1 VASGLS
7 PQDRDA
13 LLRAL
18 IQGGQSGAADPMVA
32 LQNILQAQGGP
43 SAAQAIVAGL
53 RNRLIPSGQ
62 SAIGSPS
69 GPATLAARG
78 LSGEE
83 PNYAKIE
90 DRPGGILG
98 EQTPAPKGTSQTDDI
113 AAAAKKFAD
122 QTPAPAPAGNGLLG
136 GNITVPPVPDVP
148 AANVAVNRA
157 VAASNVKGRDR
168 DMLVRMT
175 AMEAGGEGQRGQEA
189 VAHVMLNRAA
199 LGKYG
204 AGSEK
209 SITGVV
215 TAPGQFEPW
224 NTRRKEMMALTPD
237 SPRYK
242 AAAAAVDRVLS
253 GESPDLTNGATH
265 FLNVGTMQARGG
277 VPDWARNMSNKQVIG
292 NHTFGN
298 ADAYK
303 PQQVFQ
309 ARSSL
314 AGRSDL
320 AAEFGAKT
328 SDEPGPV
335 RSGGILA
342 DQPLQAPTAPAPA
355 FGGAGSRRVNALIV
369 HHTGGNEQTPEDVQA
384 VYQQRGLA
392 GAHLFMDRQGNV
404 SQTLGFDQ
412 AGQHIRNGQGPGRGL
427 SNANTIGIEVSAK
440 DDSDITPEQ
449 KAAMQKLYPQLQQ
462 QFPGLKVFG
471 HGEINPHKQATEGST
486 IVNDLRNMGKLDAD
500 KTPAPAAADQT
511 GPTTI
516 DPDKADNPLTINVT
530 PSNTDL
536 SNTDLGPVGPADQ
549 GDLGGDGI
557 SADCSAALAVAT
569 RPARTVRRRCFR
581 NGTSRTRLSQTSPF
595 YPTMTSK
602 PADYWASRIRAGL
615 TWAASSRP
623 REWAA
628 RACLDGIRGR
638 THRASRSD
646 SKSALSD
653 PGWRAQGRHSQYSAA
668 VAAVNDTGRAPLP
681 PPRPADLSPSL
692 PAPQLDMPDVPLP
705 PRRPVGLTTDALP
718 PPRPSGLL
726 AGTPPGS
733 QLGAKPSLPALDP
746 DRMMRDPLAPAWQN
760 PPLGPG
766 MGGQNPPWQD
776 VPKPSAGILGT
787 PNTPGTGSADD
798 IFSRL
803 TKGAGVLSGAF
814 DQASNQLTAA
824 KRPSGSSPSRPM
836 TQDSLLTGGL
846 LSRPRQGI
854 DLNRFFG
861 LLSGR
866 VG

>member
-69 GPATLAARG
+69 SPATLAARG

-83 PNYAKIE
+83 PNYAKID

-98 EQTPAPKGTSQTDDI
+98 EQKPAPKGASQTDDI

-122 QTPAPAPAGNGLLG
+122 QAPAPAGNGLLG

-369 HHTGGNEQTPEDVQA
+369 HHTGGNEQTPEDVKA

-392 GAHLFMDRQGNV
+392 GAHLFMDRQGNI

-427 SNANTIGIEVSAK
+427 SNANTIGIEISAK

-449 KAAMQKLYPQLQQ
+449 RASMQKLYPQLQQ

-471 HGEINPHKQATEGST
+471 HGEINPHKQETEGAT
-486 IVNDLRNMGKLDAD
+486 VVNDLRNMGKPAAEQ
-500 KTPAPAAADQT
+500 TPAPAAADQT

-549 GDLGGDGI
+549 SDLGGDGI
-557 SADCSAALAVAT
+557 GDIGGLLGGLDSGDAGADSAPSLLQEWDKQDAT
-569 RPARTVRRRCFR
+569 EPDKPI
-581 NGTSRTRLSQTSPF
+581 LPDEDKQTSGLLGEQDQSRVDLGRVFSPEGMGGTGLF
-595 YPTMTSK
+595 GRDQGPDPSGFKAPVGLAGAPKGDVASIVPPSLRSIT
-602 PADYWASRIRAGL
+602 PA
-615 TWAASSRP
+615 
-623 REWAA
+623 
-628 RACLDGIRGR
+628 
-638 THRASRSD
+638 
-646 SKSALSD
+646 
-653 PGWRAQGRHSQYSAA
+653 
-668 VAAVNDTGRAPLP
+668 VPLP

-733 QLGAKPSLPALDP
+733 QLGTKPSLPALDP

-766 MGGQNPPWQD
+766 MGGKNPPWQD

-787 PNTPGTGSADD
+787 PNTPGAAGSTDD

-814 DQASNQLTAA
+814 DQASNQLAA
-824 KRPSGSSPSRPM
+824 KRSSGLSPSRPM
-836 TQDSLLTGGL
+836 TQDSLLAGGL

>member
-90 DRPGGILG
+90 DKPGGILG

-113 AAAAKKFAD
+113 AVAAKKFAD

-253 GESPDLTNGATH
+253 GESSDLTNGATH

-277 VPDWARNMSNKQVIG
+277 VPDWARNMSNQQVIG
-292 NHTFGN
+292 RHTFGN

-342 DQPLQAPTAPAPA
+342 DQPLQAPTAPTPA
-355 FGGAGSRRVNALIV
+355 FGGAGSRRVDALIV

-486 IVNDLRNMGKLDAD
+486 IVNDLRNIGKLDAD

-557 SADCSAALAVAT
+557 GDIGGLLGGLDSGDAGADSAPSLLQEWDKQDAT
-569 RPARTVRRRCFR
+569 EPDKPI
-581 NGTSRTRLSQTSPF
+581 LPDDDKQTSGLLGEQDQSRVDLGRVFSPAGMGGTGLF
-595 YPTMTSK
+595 GRDQGPDPSGFKAPVGLAGAPKGDIASIVPPSLRSMT
-602 PADYWASRIRAGL
+602 PA
-615 TWAASSRP
+615 
-623 REWAA
+623 
-628 RACLDGIRGR
+628 
-638 THRASRSD
+638 
-646 SKSALSD
+646 
-653 PGWRAQGRHSQYSAA
+653 
-668 VAAVNDTGRAPLP
+668 VPLP
-681 PPRPADLSPSL
+681 PPRPSDLSPSL

-705 PRRPVGLTTDALP
+705 PRRPAGLTTDALP

-746 DRMMRDPLAPAWQN
+746 DRMMRDPLAPAWQD
-760 PPLGPG
+760 PLRGPG
-766 MGGQNPPWQD
+766 MGGPNPPWQD
-776 VPKPSAGILGT
+776 VPKPSTGILGT
-787 PNTPGTGSADD
+787 PNTPGAGSTDD

-824 KRPSGSSPSRPM
+824 KRPSGLSPSRPLG
-836 TQDSLLTGGL
+836 QDSLLTGGL

>member
-1 VASGLS
+1 M
-7 PQDRDA
+7 
-13 LLRAL
+13 
-18 IQGGQSGAADPMVA
+18 ADPVAA
-32 LQNILQAQGGP
+32 LQNILQAQGGQ

-53 RNRLIPSGQ
+53 RNRLLPAAQ
-62 SAIGSPS
+62 GSPAGMP

-98 EQTPAPKGTSQTDDI
+98 EQKPAAPKQDDLAAATKALADKMPAPPSRDAGGILAMGPSQGPDPGI
-113 AAAAKKFAD
+113 I
-122 QTPAPAPAGNGLLG
+122 Q
-136 GNITVPPVPDVP
+136 VPDVP
-148 AANVAVNRA
+148 PANIAVNRA

-168 DMLVRMT
+168 DMLTRMT
-175 AMEAGGEGQRGQEA
+175 AMEAGGEGQQGQEA

-204 AGSEK
+204 AGPEK
-209 SITGVV
+209 SITGVI
-215 TAPGQFEPW
+215 TADGQFEPW
-224 NTRRKEMMALTPD
+224 NTRRKEMMGLSPD

-253 GESPDLTNGATH
+253 GEAPDPTNGATH
-265 FLNVGTMQARGG
+265 FLNVGTMQSRGG
-277 VPDWARNMSNKQVIG
+277 VPDWARNMSNRQVIG

-320 AAEFGAKT
+320 ATEFGAKT
-328 SDEPGPV
+328 SGEPGPV

-342 DQPLQAPTAPAPA
+342 DQPLQAPTAPVQS
-355 FGGAGSRRVNALIV
+355 FGGAGSRPVNALIV

-384 VYQQRGLA
+384 VYQQRGLK

-412 AGQHIRNGQGPGRGL
+412 AGQHIRNGQGLGAGL

-449 KAAMQKLYPQLQQ
+449 RAAMQKLYPQLQQ

-471 HGEINPHKQATEGST
+471 HGEINPHKQETEGST
-486 IVNDLRNMGKLDAD
+486 IVSDLRNMGK
-500 KTPAPAAADQT
+500 PADQQAAPPIQDAT

-516 DPDKADNPLTINVT
+516 DPDKADNPLTLNVT

-536 SNTDLGPVGPADQ
+536 PTAGGDLGPVGPGDQ
-549 GDLGGDGI
+549 GDLGGDALGGLGGLLGGLGGGGGEA
-557 SADCSAALAVAT
+557 SADSSPSMLQEWDKQDTAEPDKPILPEDDKQTGGLLGGQDQSKVDLSRVFSPEGMGGTGLFGRDQGPDTSGFKAPVGLPTAGAGAAAPSPTAGILSGAPKGDLSSIIPRSLRSSA
-569 RPARTVRRRCFR
+569 PA
-581 NGTSRTRLSQTSPF
+581 
-595 YPTMTSK
+595 
-602 PADYWASRIRAGL
+602 
-615 TWAASSRP
+615 
-623 REWAA
+623 
-628 RACLDGIRGR
+628 
-638 THRASRSD
+638 
-646 SKSALSD
+646 
-653 PGWRAQGRHSQYSAA
+653 
-668 VAAVNDTGRAPLP
+668 APLP
-681 PPRPADLSPSL
+681 PPRPPDLGTSIQ
-692 PAPQLDMPDVPLP
+692 APKIDAPDIPLP
-705 PRRPVGLTTDALP
+705 PRRP
-718 PPRPSGLL
+718 SGLL
-726 AGTPPGS
+726 GTPNISLGTPAPPGPLTGFG
-733 QLGAKPSLPALDP
+733 QPAVDP
-746 DRMMRDPLAPAWQN
+746 DRMQRDPLTPAWQN
-760 PPLGPG
+760 PPTWQNPPPGPG
-766 MGGQNPPWQD
+766 MGGANPPWQD
-776 VPKPSAGILGT
+776 VPKPSTGILGT
-787 PNTPGTGSADD
+787 PNALGQPGTDD

-803 TKGAGVLSGAF
+803 TKGAGLLSGAL
-814 DQASNQLTAA
+814 DQATSAMSA
-824 KRPSGSSPSRPM
+824 PSRKRMAETTSRPIAPPEP
-836 TQDSLLTGGL
+836 LLTGGL
-846 LSRPRQGI
+846 LSNARQGI